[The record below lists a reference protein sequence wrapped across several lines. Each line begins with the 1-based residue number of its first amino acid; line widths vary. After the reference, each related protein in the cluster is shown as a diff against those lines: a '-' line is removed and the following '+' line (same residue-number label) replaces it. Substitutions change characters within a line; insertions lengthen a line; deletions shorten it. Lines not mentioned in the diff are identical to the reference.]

1 MQAGHEATL
10 RALPVLCSARRYVVP
25 GDYELYADS
34 LPEDERDALLGS
46 IPLIIAMVAGA
57 DRQFQEE
64 EVSAAIDQLL
74 ATVHVLG
81 PEFRYSGPAQREF
94 DVIARRVR
102 HELHDDPS
110 PRLVLLRSAVRK
122 MPPALRER
130 YQQFVERTCVAIAT
144 ASGGFLGFGNPIS
157 EQEAIAMRKIS
168 AALDLSYPPEVVR
181 LLDSAE
187 PEPDR

>member
-1 MQAGHEATL
+1 M
-10 RALPVLCSARRYVVP
+10 P
-25 GDYELYADS
+25 GDYELFADS
-34 LPEDERDALLGS
+34 LPEDERDTLLGS

-64 EVSAAIDQLL
+64 EVGAAIDQLL
-74 ATVHVLG
+74 ATVKELG

-94 DVIARRVR
+94 DVISRRVR
-102 HELHDDPS
+102 HEIDDDMS

-122 MPPALRER
+122 MPPDLRER
-130 YQQFVERTCVAIAT
+130 YKHFVEQTCVAIAT

-157 EQEAIAMRKIS
+157 EQEAIAMRKIA
-168 AALDLSYPPEVVR
+168 AALDLAFPPNVTR

-187 PEPDR
+187 PER